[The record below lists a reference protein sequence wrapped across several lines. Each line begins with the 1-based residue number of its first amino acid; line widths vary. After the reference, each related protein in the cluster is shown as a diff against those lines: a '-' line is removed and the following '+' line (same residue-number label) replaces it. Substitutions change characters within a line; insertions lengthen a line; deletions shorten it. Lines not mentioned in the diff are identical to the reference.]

1 MSEPIHVFIDTNE
14 LQHVKRWRKLQ
25 EAVEAHPEFEWCI
38 FRDLPVDLQFTQ
50 GDQTL
55 SVELKEPADLVQSI
69 ATGHLTNQILSLQT
83 PGFIVCLGSVQDVY
97 KAIPTYGPGGRRS
110 QPMILQQFG
119 IIRHFCATA
128 GSIGYTVFFY
138 DLAWANFLLAQV
150 EAYFTNPSIL
160 SYIHKGSNPEE
171 AVLCMV
177 PGIGVKT
184 AKKLIEHFGTLRG
197 VIDASESEL
206 AEVTLEGKK
215 LGKKA
220 KAVLEVFKC

>member
-1 MSEPIHVFIDTNE
+1 MSDPIRVFIDTNE

-25 EAVEAHPEFEWCI
+25 EAVESHPEFEWCT
-38 FRDLPVDLQFTQ
+38 FQDLPVDLQFVM
-50 GDQTL
+50 GEKTL

-69 ATGHLTNQILSLQT
+69 ATGHLTHQILNLQT
-83 PGFIVCLGSVQDVY
+83 PGFIVCLGSVQDVF

-110 QPMILQQFG
+110 IQQQFG

-128 GSIGYTVFFY
+128 GSLGYPVFFY
-138 DLAWANFLLAQV
+138 DMSWASFVLAQV

-160 SYIHKGSNPEE
+160 SYIHKGSTPGE

-177 PGIGVKT
+177 PGIGAKT

-197 VIDASESEL
+197 VVDASESEL